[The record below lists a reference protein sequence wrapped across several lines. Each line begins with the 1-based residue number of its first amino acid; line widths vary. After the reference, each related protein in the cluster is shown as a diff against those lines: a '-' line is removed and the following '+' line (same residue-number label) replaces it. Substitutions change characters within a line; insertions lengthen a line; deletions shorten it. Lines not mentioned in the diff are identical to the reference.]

1 MKKLSMTDEEIA
13 ETVAKAMEQMNA
25 EVALECL
32 SSIRKEIV
40 AVDEAEWQKTLPLFK
55 LAFMAAQ
62 MYKKGVLYAFYV
74 MNEYLKECEKE
85 QEEHNATA

>member
-13 ETVAKAMEQMNA
+13 ETVAKAMEQINA

-40 AVDEAEWQKTLPLFK
+40 EIDAIKWKDTLPLFK

-62 MYKKGVLYAFYV
+62 MYKKGVL
-74 MNEYLKECEKE
+74 
-85 QEEHNATA
+85 